1 MHAAISVTF
10 VVALQVL
17 DEPTNHLD
25 LETIAALSHALDKF
39 QARVSKSGV
48 RDRTGVTVAKRN

>member
-1 MHAAISVTF
+1 M
-10 VVALQVL
+10 L